1 MRALLQDVKISVKI
15 GVTDYWRETDQ
26 HLVSSSGAKLYVQGK
41 PTQTM
46 DALRVVSSV
55 LEEADIEVAPP
66 EDTESPRCRK
76 SIKAPLA
83 NHQWR
88 AQI

>member
-15 GVTDYWRETDQ
+15 GVTDYWRDSDKNEM
-26 HLVSSSGAKLYVQGK
+26 SSSGAKLYVKGS
-41 PTQTM
+41 QTM
-46 DALRVVSSV
+46 DALRMIVSV
-55 LEEADIEVAPP
+55 MEGADIEIAPP
-66 EDTESPRCRK
+66 NNTESPRCRK

>member
-15 GVTDYWRETDQ
+15 GVTDHWLSKSL
-26 HLVSSSGAKLYVQGK
+26 HVVSSSGAKLYVQGK

-88 AQI
+88 AQT

>member
-15 GVTDYWRETDQ
+15 GVTDYWRDTDQ

-41 PTQTM
+41 PGQTM
-46 DALRVVSSV
+46 DALRMIVSV
-55 LEEADIEVAPP
+55 MEEADIEIAPP
-66 EDTESPRCRK
+66 NNTESPRCRK

-88 AQI
+88 AQT

>member
-1 MRALLQDVKISVKI
+1 MRALLQDVKISVKMGI
-15 GVTDYWRETDQ
+15 TDHWQ
-26 HLVSSSGAKLYVQGK
+26 SKSLVSSSGAKLYVQGK

-46 DALRVVSSV
+46 DALRMIVSV
-55 LEEADIEVAPP
+55 MEEADIEIAPP
-66 EDTESPRCRK
+66 NNTESPRCRK

-88 AQI
+88 AQT